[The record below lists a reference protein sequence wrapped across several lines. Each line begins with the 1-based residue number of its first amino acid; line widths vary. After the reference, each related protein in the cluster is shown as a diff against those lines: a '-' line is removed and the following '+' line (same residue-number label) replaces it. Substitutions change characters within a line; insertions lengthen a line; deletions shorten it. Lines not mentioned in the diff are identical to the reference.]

1 MSTIGPYQHCRHWPR
16 RLWQIHHH
24 WPLDLQGG
32 FTNLVFVENFLLW
45 WQNSAYYMISLIK
58 LCFLIKYNVGRRLIL
73 ENWFQIIHSDFSVE
87 ELTRGPSRCSRR
99 KLRSLARNLFIFI
112 LIHSCTNVIMHIE
125 DNCINMTSVVLGWQE
140 QCSHLYNLTLN
151 SMYSCWRRDLKYI
164 LFCCATLE
172 REMLNIYF

>member
-24 WPLDLQGG
+24 WPLDLQGELID
-32 FTNLVFVENFLLW
+32 LVVVEDIFLW

-99 KLRSLARNLFIFI
+99 KLRSLARYLFIFI
-112 LIHSCTNVIMHIE
+112 QTHLLSSWRVLRNWPFVMSCI
-125 DNCINMTSVVLGWQE
+125 
-140 QCSHLYNLTLN
+140 QCSPDKYYESTNLCYLQDWTKSSL
-151 SMYSCWRRDLKYI
+151 
-164 LFCCATLE
+164 
-172 REMLNIYF
+172 MLTVL